1 MADSAL
7 ASTSHVQ
14 VRPAVPQVKQV
25 VQERT
30 RRRADKAA
38 CIAIAEAAQALLVAL
53 VSCAAE
59 EARRGGA
66 EVRRGGAARIQPW
79 HIGRAVQSAE
89 FRSSPFFT
97 KTTARAADG
106 TSGTTVK
113 EARRAARAAR
123 LDGHVKVNPFRS
135 LVKRTA
141 RAHGNVALTAP
152 LVVALSAFVLEAVNQ
167 VADTAGEAAAKSD
180 ATTITA
186 DHVRTA
192 VTDLLAGDLQAR
204 ALAAID
210 AALVAEAA
218 GE

>member
-1 MADSAL
+1 MANSAL
-7 ASTSHVQ
+7 ASTSQAQ
-14 VRPAVPQVKQV
+14 VRPAVSQVKQV
-25 VQERT
+25 VQERA

-53 VSCAAE
+53 ISRAAE

-66 EVRRGGAARIQPW
+66 ARILPW

-106 TSGTTVK
+106 TSGGTAK

-141 RAHGNVALTAP
+141 RAHGNVALAAP

-210 AALVAEAA
+210 AALVAEAP

>member
-1 MADSAL
+1 MS
-7 ASTSHVQ
+7 
-14 VRPAVPQVKQV
+14 QVKQV

-38 CIAIAEAAQALLVAL
+38 CIAIAEAAQTLLVAL
-53 VSCAAE
+53 VSRAAE

-66 EVRRGGAARIQPW
+66 ARILPW

-106 TSGTTVK
+106 TSGGTAK

-141 RAHGNVALTAP
+141 RAHGNVALAAP

-210 AALVAEAA
+210 AALVAEAP

>member
-1 MADSAL
+1 MANSAL
-7 ASTSHVQ
+7 ASTSQAQ
-14 VRPAVPQVKQV
+14 VRPAVSQVKQV

-38 CIAIAEAAQALLVAL
+38 CIAIAEAAQTLLVAL
-53 VSCAAE
+53 VSRAAE

-66 EVRRGGAARIQPW
+66 ARILPW

-106 TSGTTVK
+106 TSGGTAK

-141 RAHGNVALTAP
+141 RAHGNVALAAP

-204 ALAAID
+204 ALVAID
-210 AALVAEAA
+210 AALVAEAP

>member
-1 MADSAL
+1 MANSAL
-7 ASTSHVQ
+7 ASTSQAQ
-14 VRPAVPQVKQV
+14 VRPAVSQVKQV

-38 CIAIAEAAQALLVAL
+38 CIAIAEAAQALLVTL
-53 VSCAAE
+53 VSRAAD
-59 EARRGGA
+59 EA
-66 EVRRGGAARIQPW
+66 RRGGAARILPW

-106 TSGTTVK
+106 TSGSTAK

-204 ALAAID
+204 ALAAIG

-218 GE
+218 DE

>member
-1 MADSAL
+1 M
-7 ASTSHVQ
+7 
-14 VRPAVPQVKQV
+14 
-25 VQERT
+25 QERT

-38 CIAIAEAAQALLVAL
+38 CIAIAEAAQTLLVAL
-53 VSCAAE
+53 VSRAAE

-66 EVRRGGAARIQPW
+66 ARILPW

-106 TSGTTVK
+106 SSGGTAK

-210 AALVAEAA
+210 AALVAEAP

>member
-1 MADSAL
+1 MANSAL
-7 ASTSHVQ
+7 ASTSQAQ
-14 VRPAVPQVKQV
+14 VRPAVSQVKQV

-53 VSCAAE
+53 VSRAAD
-59 EARRGGA
+59 EA
-66 EVRRGGAARIQPW
+66 RRGGAARILPW

-106 TSGTTVK
+106 TSGSTAK

-204 ALAAID
+204 ALAAIG

-218 GE
+218 DE

>member
-1 MADSAL
+1 MS
-7 ASTSHVQ
+7 
-14 VRPAVPQVKQV
+14 QVKQV

-53 VSCAAE
+53 VSGAAE

-66 EVRRGGAARIQPW
+66 ARILPW

-106 TSGTTVK
+106 TSGSTVK

-204 ALAAID
+204 ALTAID
-210 AALVAEAA
+210 AVLVAEAA

>member
-1 MADSAL
+1 M
-7 ASTSHVQ
+7 
-14 VRPAVPQVKQV
+14 
-25 VQERT
+25 QERT
-30 RRRADKAA
+30 RRKADKAA

-53 VSCAAE
+53 VSRAAE

-66 EVRRGGAARIQPW
+66 GARRGGARILPW
-79 HIGRAVQSAE
+79 HIGQAVQSAE
-89 FRSSPFFT
+89 FRSSPLFT
-97 KTTARAADG
+97 RTTARAADG
-106 TSGTTVK
+106 TSVRTVK

-135 LVKRTA
+135 LVRRTA

-152 LVVALSAFVLEAVNQ
+152 LVVALSALVLEAINQ

-180 ATTITA
+180 ATTVTA

-210 AALVAEAA
+210 AALVADTT

>member
-1 MADSAL
+1 MANSAL
-7 ASTSHVQ
+7 ASTSQAQ
-14 VRPAVPQVKQV
+14 VRPAVSQVKQV

-53 VSCAAE
+53 VSRAAE

-66 EVRRGGAARIQPW
+66 ARILPW

-106 TSGTTVK
+106 TSGGTAK

-210 AALVAEAA
+210 AALVAEAP

>member
-1 MADSAL
+1 M
-7 ASTSHVQ
+7 
-14 VRPAVPQVKQV
+14 
-25 VQERT
+25 QERT
-30 RRRADKAA
+30 RRKADRAA

-53 VSCAAE
+53 VSRAAE
-59 EARRGGA
+59 EARRSGGA
-66 EVRRGGAARIQPW
+66 RILPW
-79 HIGRAVQSAE
+79 HIGQAVQSAE
-89 FRSSPFFT
+89 FRSSPLFT
-97 KTTARAADG
+97 RTTDRAADG
-106 TSGTTVK
+106 TSGRTVK

-135 LVKRTA
+135 LVRRTA

-152 LVVALSAFVLEAVNQ
+152 LVVALSALVLEAINQ

-180 ATTITA
+180 ATTVTA

-210 AALVAEAA
+210 AALVADAA

>member
-1 MADSAL
+1 MS
-7 ASTSHVQ
+7 
-14 VRPAVPQVKQV
+14 QVKQV

-38 CIAIAEAAQALLVAL
+38 CIAIAEAAQTLLVAL
-53 VSCAAE
+53 VSRAAE

-66 EVRRGGAARIQPW
+66 ARILPW

-106 TSGTTVK
+106 TSGGTAK

-210 AALVAEAA
+210 AALVAEAP

>member
-1 MADSAL
+1 MS
-7 ASTSHVQ
+7 
-14 VRPAVPQVKQV
+14 QVKQV

-53 VSCAAE
+53 ISRAAE

-66 EVRRGGAARIQPW
+66 ARILPW

-106 TSGTTVK
+106 TSGGTAK

-141 RAHGNVALTAP
+141 RAHGNVALAAP

-218 GE
+218 GESVSYTHLTLPTNI

>member
-1 MADSAL
+1 MANSAL
-7 ASTSHVQ
+7 ASTSQAQ
-14 VRPAVPQVKQV
+14 VRPAVSQVKQV

-38 CIAIAEAAQALLVAL
+38 CIAIAEAAQTLLVAL
-53 VSCAAE
+53 VSRAAE

-66 EVRRGGAARIQPW
+66 ARILPW

-106 TSGTTVK
+106 TSGGTAK

-141 RAHGNVALTAP
+141 RAHGNVALAAP

-210 AALVAEAA
+210 AALVAEAP

>member
-1 MADSAL
+1 MANSAL
-7 ASTSHVQ
+7 ASTSQAQ
-14 VRPAVPQVKQV
+14 VRPAVSQVKQV

-38 CIAIAEAAQALLVAL
+38 CIAIAEAAQTLLVAL
-53 VSCAAE
+53 VSRAAE

-66 EVRRGGAARIQPW
+66 ARILPW

-106 TSGTTVK
+106 TSGGTAK

-210 AALVAEAA
+210 AALVAEAP

>member
-1 MADSAL
+1 MANSAL
-7 ASTSHVQ
+7 ASTSQAQ
-14 VRPAVPQVKQV
+14 VRPAVSQVKQV

-53 VSCAAE
+53 VSRAAE

-66 EVRRGGAARIQPW
+66 ARILPW

-97 KTTARAADG
+97 KSTARAADG
-106 TSGTTVK
+106 TSGGTAK

-180 ATTITA
+180 APTITA

-210 AALVAEAA
+210 AALVAEAP

>member
-1 MADSAL
+1 MANSAL
-7 ASTSHVQ
+7 ASTSQAQ
-14 VRPAVPQVKQV
+14 VRPAASQVKQV

-38 CIAIAEAAQALLVAL
+38 CIAIAEAAQTLLVAL
-53 VSCAAE
+53 VSRAAE

-66 EVRRGGAARIQPW
+66 ARILPW
-79 HIGRAVQSAE
+79 HIGRAAQSAE

-106 TSGTTVK
+106 SSGGTAK
-113 EARRAARAAR
+113 EVRRAARAAR
-123 LDGHVKVNPFRS
+123 LAGHVKVNPFRS

-186 DHVRTA
+186 GHVRTA

>member
-1 MADSAL
+1 MANSAL
-7 ASTSHVQ
+7 ASTSQ
-14 VRPAVPQVKQV
+14 ARVRPAVSQVKQV

-38 CIAIAEAAQALLVAL
+38 CIAIAEAAQTLLVAL
-53 VSCAAE
+53 VSRAAE

-66 EVRRGGAARIQPW
+66 ARILPW

-106 TSGTTVK
+106 SSGGTAK

-210 AALVAEAA
+210 AALVAEAP

>member
-1 MADSAL
+1 MANSAL
-7 ASTSHVQ
+7 ASTSQAQ
-14 VRPAVPQVKQV
+14 VRPAVSQVKQV

-38 CIAIAEAAQALLVAL
+38 CIAIAEAAQTLLVAL
-53 VSCAAE
+53 VSRAAE
-59 EARRGGA
+59 EARRGC
-66 EVRRGGAARIQPW
+66 AARILPW

-106 TSGTTVK
+106 TSGGTAK

-141 RAHGNVALTAP
+141 RAHGNVALAAP

>member
-1 MADSAL
+1 MANSAL
-7 ASTSHVQ
+7 ASTSQAQ
-14 VRPAVPQVKQV
+14 VRPAVSQVKQV

-53 VSCAAE
+53 VSRAAE

-66 EVRRGGAARIQPW
+66 ARILPW
-79 HIGRAVQSAE
+79 HIGQAVQSAE

-106 TSGTTVK
+106 TSGGTAK

-167 VADTAGEAAAKSD
+167 VADTAGEAVAKSD

-210 AALVAEAA
+210 AALVAEAP

>member
-1 MADSAL
+1 M
-7 ASTSHVQ
+7 
-14 VRPAVPQVKQV
+14 
-25 VQERT
+25 QERT

-38 CIAIAEAAQALLVAL
+38 CVAIAEAAQALLAAL
-53 VSCAAE
+53 VSCAAQ
-59 EARRGGA
+59 EA
-66 EVRRGGAARIQPW
+66 RRGGAARIQPW

-97 KTTARAADG
+97 RTTARAADG
-106 TSGTTVK
+106 TSGSTVK

-167 VADTAGEAAAKSD
+167 VADTAGGAAAKSD

-192 VTDLLAGDLQAR
+192 VIDLLAGDLQAR

-210 AALVAEAA
+210 AALVAEAVGA
-218 GE
+218 

>member
-1 MADSAL
+1 MANSAL
-7 ASTSHVQ
+7 ASTSQAQ
-14 VRPAVPQVKQV
+14 VRPAASQLKQV

-38 CIAIAEAAQALLVAL
+38 CIAIAEAAQTLLVAL
-53 VSCAAE
+53 VSRAAE

-66 EVRRGGAARIQPW
+66 ARILPW

-106 TSGTTVK
+106 SSGGTAK

-192 VTDLLAGDLQAR
+192 VTDLLAGDLRAR

>member
-1 MADSAL
+1 MANSAL
-7 ASTSHVQ
+7 ASTSQAQ
-14 VRPAVPQVKQV
+14 VRPAVSQVKQV

-30 RRRADKAA
+30 RHRADKAA
-38 CIAIAEAAQALLVAL
+38 CIAIAEAAQTLLVAL
-53 VSCAAE
+53 ISRAAE

-66 EVRRGGAARIQPW
+66 ARILPW

-106 TSGTTVK
+106 TSGGTAK

-167 VADTAGEAAAKSD
+167 VADTAGEAAAMSD

-192 VTDLLAGDLQAR
+192 VTDLLAGDLQTR

-210 AALVAEAA
+210 AALVAEAP

>member
-1 MADSAL
+1 MANSAL
-7 ASTSHVQ
+7 ASTSQAQ
-14 VRPAVPQVKQV
+14 VRPAVSQVKQV

-38 CIAIAEAAQALLVAL
+38 CIAIAEAAQTLLVAL
-53 VSCAAE
+53 VSRAAE

-66 EVRRGGAARIQPW
+66 ARILPW

-106 TSGTTVK
+106 TSGGTAK

-141 RAHGNVALTAP
+141 RAHGNVALAAP

>member
-1 MADSAL
+1 MANSAL
-7 ASTSHVQ
+7 ASTSQAQ
-14 VRPAVPQVKQV
+14 VRPAVSQVKQV

-30 RRRADKAA
+30 RRRAEKAA
-38 CIAIAEAAQALLVAL
+38 CIAIAEAAQTLLVAL
-53 VSCAAE
+53 VSRAAE

-66 EVRRGGAARIQPW
+66 ARILPW

-106 TSGTTVK
+106 SSGGTAK

-141 RAHGNVALTAP
+141 RAHGNVALAAP

-186 DHVRTA
+186 GHVRTA

>member
-1 MADSAL
+1 MANSAL
-7 ASTSHVQ
+7 ASTSQAQ
-14 VRPAVPQVKQV
+14 VRPAVSQVKQV

-53 VSCAAE
+53 VSRAAD
-59 EARRGGA
+59 EA
-66 EVRRGGAARIQPW
+66 RRGGAARILPW

-106 TSGTTVK
+106 TSGSTAK

>member
-1 MADSAL
+1 MANSAL
-7 ASTSHVQ
+7 ASTSQAQ
-14 VRPAVPQVKQV
+14 VRPAVSQVKQV

-38 CIAIAEAAQALLVAL
+38 CIAIAEAAQTLLVAL
-53 VSCAAE
+53 VSRAAE

-66 EVRRGGAARIQPW
+66 ARILPW

-106 TSGTTVK
+106 TSGGTAK